1 MNGRM
6 DGKDIWRWGQ
16 GKELRSSQVN
26 NGDSWK
32 GFKWGGD
39 GVAAWR
45 TDWSGK
51 MGIDRAHTGDV
62 VEVESFVL
70 ADWPGVGERKQDAE
84 EFKVTAW
91 MAVLPYNPVR

>member
-1 MNGRM
+1 
-6 DGKDIWRWGQ
+6 
-16 GKELRSSQVN
+16 
-26 NGDSWK
+26 
-32 GFKWGGD
+32 
-39 GVAAWR
+39 
-45 TDWSGK
+45 
-51 MGIDRAHTGDV
+51 MGIDRAHTGEV